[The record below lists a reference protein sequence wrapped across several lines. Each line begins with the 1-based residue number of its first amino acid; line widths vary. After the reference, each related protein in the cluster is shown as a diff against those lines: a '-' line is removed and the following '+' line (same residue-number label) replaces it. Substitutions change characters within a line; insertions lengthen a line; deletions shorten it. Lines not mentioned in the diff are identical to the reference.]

1 MEQISATMIDS
12 EALAKR
18 CVKICEDGL
27 AENVL
32 LFDVRNTS
40 ILADFYLICSGK
52 SEPHVRAIKGHIDQ
66 DLSKD
71 GMHPRVDGQPS
82 SHWIIMDYYSAVM
95 IHIMGPDRREFYKL
109 EELWDSEK
117 IIYRSE
123 ESRASARIAPE
134 SHAAAPEQH
143 SF

>member
-1 MEQISATMIDS
+1 MEKISATMIDS
-12 EALAKR
+12 EALARR
-18 CVKICEDGL
+18 CVEICEDRL

-32 LFDVRNTS
+32 LFDVRNNS

-52 SEPHVRAIKGHIDQ
+52 SDPHVRAIKGHIDQ
-66 DLSKD
+66 NLSKD
-71 GMHPRVDGQPS
+71 GMHPRVDGRPS
-82 SHWIIMDYYSAVM
+82 SQWIIMDYSAVL

-123 ESRASARIAPE
+123 KSR
-134 SHAAAPEQH
+134 
-143 SF
+143 